1 MRILMTV
8 VTLGAALGLLLLGFV
23 TCVEKAAKA
32 DEPIDL
38 PPEIRECLTDADCE
52 VAAEKL
58 CEDGNLEW
66 CLALS

>member
-32 DEPIDL
+32 DEPVPL
-38 PPEIRECLTDADCE
+38 PPTILACITDADCE

-58 CEDGNLEW
+58 CADGNLEW

>member
-8 VTLGAALGLLLLGFV
+8 ITLGALLGLLLLGFA
-23 TCVEKAAKA
+23 TCIEKAARA

-58 CEDGNLEW
+58 CADGNLEW